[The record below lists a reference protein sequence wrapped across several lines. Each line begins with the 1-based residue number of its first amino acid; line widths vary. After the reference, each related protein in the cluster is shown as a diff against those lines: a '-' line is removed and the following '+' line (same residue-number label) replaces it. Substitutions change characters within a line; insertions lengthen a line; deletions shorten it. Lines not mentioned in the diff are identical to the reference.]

1 MRRLLWTYLVLFIH
15 FLPMRSPVNSFSS
28 PSSMP
33 LCHSNQ
39 SYALLQFKNSFSI
52 FNNSYI
58 CEVYGMAYYPKM
70 NYWKNGIDCCGWD
83 GITCDKMTS
92 HVIGIDLSCSG
103 LEGPIHP
110 NSTLFSLHH
119 LQKLNLA
126 YNNFNDST
134 IPFKFGWFAN
144 MTHLNLTYSSITGKV
159 PSEISHLSK
168 LVSLDL
174 SKNFLLKLETPSLK
188 RLIQN
193 LTHLNELFLDKVYM
207 SSVSPTSFMNLS
219 SSLTSL
225 SLFYCGLIG
234 RFPDNIF
241 HLPNLQLLDVRYN
254 YNLTGSLPNYNWS
267 SPLKSLRLSETRFPI
282 DSPNLISNLKSLKE
296 LYLSGCNFIGSYPTL
311 LPNLTQFTFLD
322 LSPNNFVGQIPWSLL
337 NSKGLT
343 YLDLS
348 YNNFIGQLPDPSS
361 NKSSNSQLE
370 SLDLSYNSLNGTLP
384 SWVYIMPSLRYL
396 NLGYNQLTGYI
407 GEFQHNALVSLS
419 LSNNKLHGTLPM
431 SISKLV
437 RLYVLDISFNNLS
450 GNVESKIFS
459 KLKSIRSVDLSHN
472 PLLSLNTFTNATNIL
487 PNIYSLH
494 LSSSNLSEIP
504 HFLRTAEYLGRLDLS
519 NNQIKG
525 NIPTWLLEVGK
536 ESLNYL
542 NLSYNSL
549 TSIGHL
555 PWKNLMILDLRFNL
569 LQGPLPVP
577 PLETFFFSVSKN
589 DLTGEIPSLICN
601 LNSLEYLDLS
611 YNHLSNMIPPCLGN
625 LSDSLIDLD
634 LQNNHLNGTI
644 PTMFSKGNYLRSLK
658 LNGNQL
664 EGSLP

>member
-1 MRRLLWTYLVLFIH
+1 
-15 FLPMRSPVNSFSS
+15 
-28 PSSMP
+28 
-33 LCHSNQ
+33 
-39 SYALLQFKNSFSI
+39 
-52 FNNSYI
+52 
-58 CEVYGMAYYPKM
+58 
-70 NYWKNGIDCCGWD
+70 
-83 GITCDKMTS
+83 
-92 HVIGIDLSCSG
+92 
-103 LEGPIHP
+103 
-110 NSTLFSLHH
+110 
-119 LQKLNLA
+119 
-126 YNNFNDST
+126 
-134 IPFKFGWFAN
+134 
-144 MTHLNLTYSSITGKV
+144 
-159 PSEISHLSK
+159 
-168 LVSLDL
+168 
-174 SKNFLLKLETPSLK
+174 
-188 RLIQN
+188 
-193 LTHLNELFLDKVYM
+193 M

-219 SSLTSL
+219 SSLTSP

-254 YNLTGSLPNYNWS
+254 YNLTCSLPNYNWS
-267 SPLKSLRLSETRFPI
+267 SPLKSLRLFETRFPI

-370 SLDLSYNSLNGTLP
+370 SFDLSYNSLNGTLP

-431 SISKLV
+431 SISKLE

-504 HFLRTAEYLGRLDLS
+504 HFLRTVEYLGRLDLS

-555 PWKNLMILDLRFNL
+555 LWKNLMILDLRFNL

-589 DLTGEIPSLICN
+589 NLTGEIPSLICN